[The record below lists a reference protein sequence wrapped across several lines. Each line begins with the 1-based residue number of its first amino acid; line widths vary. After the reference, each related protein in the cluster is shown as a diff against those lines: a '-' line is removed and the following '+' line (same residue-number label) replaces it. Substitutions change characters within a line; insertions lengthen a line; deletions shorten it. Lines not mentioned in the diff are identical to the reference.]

1 MDIFGLPSL
10 LLFGAVVWL
19 VVQSKRQ
26 TEEIESLGRRID
38 DVRRLLLAE
47 KARPAREPMP
57 KPVEEPIRLDAG
69 PINLEPA
76 PSPRP
81 TESIPAVEPIP
92 VTADMLA
99 ETIPTPR
106 EPVHTLPPP
115 PRVYPTTR
123 PAPVP
128 EREPSRFETA
138 AWEALAKIGNWIVVG
153 EEHRRPGMSVEFA
166 VASTWL
172 LRLGVVILVMGL
184 GFFLKY
190 SIDQGWLPPAVRV
203 AMTILAGSGMLG
215 AGIKLL
221 GGRYRPMGHA
231 LMGAGI
237 AAFYFSVYA
246 ASAFYH
252 LIDMTPAFALM
263 ALITAAT
270 CVLAVRFDSLLTAI
284 LGICGGYG
292 TPIMLAGDSHNYQG
306 LYIYLL
312 LLGCGVLAVST
323 RRNWRLLNYLGFIA
337 TYGLFLGTL
346 ASYEPSRF
354 WQTFPYLVGVFVL
367 YSTSMSVF
375 SLVRK
380 VPSTLLEWIGLT
392 VNAAVF
398 FWAGS
403 VLVYD
408 SYSRM
413 GVAVLAFGLAVYHLA
428 IVGAMLAR
436 RVQDRG
442 LLFGFLGLS
451 SVFVGAT
458 IPLALSDDWITVCWA
473 LQALAT
479 LWLAGKMRS
488 GFLRGAAV
496 VLYALVLGRFGLVD
510 LPRSYGGEVAV
521 GGSLASYFGLVLQRC
536 IAFGVPIAS
545 MAGAAYL
552 LRRPEHAWATSL
564 DDGEEAF
571 ATRPRTSA
579 WVVVAAA
586 AMALLFLHL
595 EIGQTVGDLFPAGRP
610 AALTFLWVAV
620 GVAILLRAVPVAG
633 LGGLAAL
640 MCLVAGVIGKLVF
653 FDLAGWG
660 LTERLIYGGDYSPL
674 DAVMRLLSFGSI
686 AAFLAFMAMRLRG
699 GRDERQASMVATG
712 LAIALGFVFLSL
724 ETNTFLNRFVPTLRP
739 GGISILWT
747 LFALGLIGAGLRHR
761 VGSLRKVGLALF
773 TIVGFKVFLV
783 DLAALDPFYRIVAF
797 LLLGVLILLGAFVY
811 LRSEAAF
818 ARTPEDGAQA

>member
-10 LLFGAVVWL
+10 LLFGAIVWL
-19 VVQSKRQ
+19 VVQSRRQ
-26 TEEIESLGRRID
+26 TEELESLGRRIEEL
-38 DVRRLLLAE
+38 RRLLYME
-47 KARPAREPMP
+47 KVRPAQVPMP
-57 KPVEEPIRLDAG
+57 TPEPIRLDAG
-69 PINLEPA
+69 PINLEPE
-76 PSPRP
+76 RGP
-81 TESIPAVEPIP
+81 TPPEPKPTVESIP
-92 VTADMLA
+92 LA
-99 ETIPTPR
+99 AAMEAAPPTP
-106 EPVHTLPPP
+106 EVLPTLPPP
-115 PRVYPTTR
+115 PRARPTPR

-128 EREPSRFETA
+128 PAPPREPSRFETA
-138 AWEALAKIGNWIVVG
+138 AWEALAKIGNWIAVG

-190 SIDQGWLPPAVRV
+190 SIDQGWTPPALRV
-203 AMTILAGSGMLG
+203 ALTILAGSGLLG

-252 LIDMTPAFALM
+252 LIDMPPAFALM

-270 CVLAVRFDSLLTAI
+270 CVLAVRFDSLLVAI

-292 TPIMLAGDSHNYQG
+292 TPVMLAGGSHDYQG

-312 LLGCGVLAVST
+312 LLGAGVLAVST

-337 TYGLFLGTL
+337 TYGLFLGTMPG
-346 ASYEPSRF
+346 YEPSRL

-367 YSTSMSVF
+367 YSASMSIF
-375 SLVRK
+375 SLARK

-398 FWAGS
+398 FWTGS
-403 VLVYD
+403 YLMHE
-408 SYSRM
+408 SYGRM
-413 GVAVLAFGLAVYHLA
+413 GVAALAFGTALYHLA
-428 IVGAMLAR
+428 FAGAMLVR
-436 RVQDRG
+436 NVRDRG

-451 SVFVGAT
+451 SFFVAAT
-458 IPLALSDDWITVCWA
+458 VPLALSDDWITVCWA
-473 LQALAT
+473 LQALTT

-488 GFLRGAAV
+488 GFLRGAAA
-496 VLYALVLGRFGLVD
+496 VLYTLVLCRFGLVD
-510 LPRSYGGEVAV
+510 LPRSYGGAIAV
-521 GGSLASYFGLVLQRC
+521 DPSVGSYFGLMVQRL

-552 LRRPEHAWATSL
+552 LRRPEHAWSTSL
-564 DDGEEAF
+564 DDGETAF
-571 ATRPRTSA
+571 AARPKTSA

-586 AMALLFLHL
+586 AMSLLFLHL
-595 EIGQTVGDLFPAGRP
+595 EIGRTVGDLFPAGRA

-620 GVAILLRAVPVAG
+620 GLAVLLRAVPVAG
-633 LGGLAAL
+633 MGGLAAL
-640 MCLVAGVIGKLVF
+640 ICLAAGVIGKLVF

-660 LTERLIYGGDYSPL
+660 LTERMVFAGDYSPL
-674 DAVMRLLSFGSI
+674 DSAMRLLSFGSI
-686 AAFLAFMAMRLRG
+686 AAFLAFSSTRLRG
-699 GRDERQASMVATG
+699 GQDERQASVLAAGT
-712 LAIALGFVFLSL
+712 AIALGFAFLSL
-724 ETNTFLNRFVPTLRP
+724 ETNTFLDRFVPTLRP

-747 LFALGLIGAGLRHR
+747 LFALALIGAGLRHR
-761 VGSLRKVGLALF
+761 VGALRKVGLGLF

-797 LLLGVLILLGAFVY
+797 LLLGVLILFGAFAY